1 MNARATTV
9 TAMNR
14 ARNAFV
20 TRGGQNERMQHL
32 RLRVMREADLASVR
46 ALNNEAA
53 PAVNLL
59 SEDELSALFA
69 MCDVALVATDRD
81 SAVIAFVLS
90 LGGGQPYESEN
101 YQWFEKREVRHQYID
116 RIVVG
121 SPAKGS
127 GIGRALYESIF
138 ERARERGATDVT
150 AEVNVRPHNPG
161 SIAFHERLGFR
172 QLAEQETKDG
182 TVRVALL
189 ARSVY

>member
-1 MNARATTV
+1 M
-9 TAMNR
+9 TAQR
-14 ARNAFV
+14 PPAQQGRHAFV
-20 TRGGQNERMQHL
+20 TSTRHNERMQNL
-32 RLRVMREADLASVR
+32 RLRVMREADLPAI
-46 ALNNEAA
+46 LEMNNAAA
-53 PAVNLL
+53 PAVNVLE
-59 SEDELSALFA
+59 EDDLRALFA

-90 LGGGQPYESEN
+90 LSGGQPYESEN
-101 YQWFEKREVRHQYID
+101 YQWFETRGVRHQYID

-121 SPAKGS
+121 PQAKGT

-138 ERARERGATDVT
+138 ERARERGATDIT

-161 SIAFHERLGFR
+161 SLAFHERLGFR
-172 QLAEQETKDG
+172 QLAEQDTKDG